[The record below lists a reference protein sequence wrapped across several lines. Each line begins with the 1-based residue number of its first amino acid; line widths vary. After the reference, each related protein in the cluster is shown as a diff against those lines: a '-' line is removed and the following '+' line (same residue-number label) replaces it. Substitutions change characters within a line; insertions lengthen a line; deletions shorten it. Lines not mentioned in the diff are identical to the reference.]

1 MHTYTLYTHTT
12 LGRLDS
18 LDAFIQSSTI
28 YDTAF
33 LTGLTQAIEQLT
45 SQDPTSTP
53 TTTPSGTPTTTATA
67 PGGVTEYAKL
77 YLQLAN
83 KIIEK
88 GTIYIN
94 TEINR
99 LDKMIKSSSVLPI
112 NKANFQLK
120 QNILKAFIKDEN

>member
-1 MHTYTLYTHTT
+1 MLYTHTT
-12 LGRLDS
+12 LGRLDA
-18 LDAFIQSSTI
+18 LDAFIQSSAV
-28 YDTAF
+28 YDSAF
-33 LTGLTQAIEQLT
+33 LTGLAQAIEQLT
-45 SQDPTSTP
+45 SQDPTNTPSTAPTSAP
-53 TTTPSGTPTTTATA
+53 TTTPSR
-67 PGGVTEYAKL
+67 VSEYTKL

-88 GTIYIN
+88 GIIYIN

-120 QNILKAFIKDEN
+120 QNILKAFIKD

>member
-1 MHTYTLYTHTT
+1 M
-12 LGRLDS
+12 DA
-18 LDAFIQSSTI
+18 LDAFIQSSAV

-53 TTTPSGTPTTTATA
+53 TTAPSGTPTIA
-67 PGGVTEYAKL
+67 PGRVTEYAKL

-94 TEINR
+94 TEVNR

-120 QNILKAFIKDEN
+120 QNILKAFIKD